1 MATPCRRKFGIKW
14 RLAIEFK
21 VSAYAPGERT
31 SGLLR
36 QHYAIIWT
44 WGKKIETSSDAGHDG
59 PAPRDC
65 GPAPRERGVMPI
77 VDGKYRRPRLRNS
90 RINYRFGWFFVTF
103 QVFQNKSELGAI
115 VGDKCV
121 LNALG
126 EAVKN
131 LIKTLHDFNPEVYV
145 DCFVVMPN
153 HVHIVMKIDDRPT
166 NDEHHLGKIMRKLKS
181 LAAREYRILK
191 ERGLA
196 RDIGTHLWQENYWEK
211 IITSHE
217 QLEAIRRYVEENPK
231 RWSIDRF
238 GPVTSFSQG
247 NLGLLDEPF
256 EAFVA
261 SQDTRGNALAP
272 REWTR
277 SAPPSR
283 PEILPLRPENVLES
297 GAVAPRVKPVIASTF
312 TSAQEREV
320 LRRLIAAGRRF
331 IAVYPGGI
339 PAVLP
344 GGIAESVAAGR
355 ALLMSPVESDTG
367 VNKQRAVWCNEYVI
381 KRAAKVWCG
390 HVSSGGT
397 LHSILKAA
405 GLIQQG

>member
-1 MATPCRRKFGIKW
+1 
-14 RLAIEFK
+14 
-21 VSAYAPGERT
+21 
-31 SGLLR
+31 
-36 QHYAIIWT
+36 
-44 WGKKIETSSDAGHDG
+44 
-59 PAPRDC
+59 
-65 GPAPRERGVMPI
+65 MPI
-77 VDGKYRRPRLRNS
+77 VDGKYRRPQLRNS
-90 RINYRFGWFFVTF
+90 RINYRFGRFFVTF

-115 VGDKCV
+115 VGEECV

-126 EAVKN
+126 EAVKK
-131 LIKTLHDFNPEVYV
+131 LIETLHDFNPEVHV

-153 HVHIVMKIDDRPT
+153 HVHIVLKIDDLPT

-181 LAAREYRILK
+181 LAAREYRLLK
-191 ERGLA
+191 ERGQA

-211 IITSHE
+211 IVTSQE

-261 SQDTRGNALAP
+261 SQDAGRDGPAP

-277 SAPPSR
+277 GATPPRHERARGATAPH
-283 PEILPLRPENVLES
+283 PERARGATAPHPEKTPLHPEKTPPRHENGLES
-297 GAVAPRVKPVIASTF
+297 GVVAPRGKPVIISTF
-312 TSAQEREV
+312 TSAQEREI
-320 LRRLIAAGRRF
+320 LRRLVAGGRRF

-344 GGIAESVAAGR
+344 GNIAESVAAGR
-355 ALLMSPVESDTG
+355 ALLISPVESGTG
-367 VNKQRAVWCNEYVI
+367 VNKQRAIWCNEYVI
-381 KRAAKVWCG
+381 KRAARVWCG
-390 HVSSGGT
+390 QVSAGGT

-405 GLIQQG
+405 GLGPAYSKPSDA

>member
-1 MATPCRRKFGIKW
+1 
-14 RLAIEFK
+14 
-21 VSAYAPGERT
+21 
-31 SGLLR
+31 
-36 QHYAIIWT
+36 
-44 WGKKIETSSDAGHDG
+44 
-59 PAPRDC
+59 
-65 GPAPRERGVMPI
+65 MPI
-77 VDGKYRRPRLRNS
+77 VDGKYRRPQLRNS
-90 RINYRFGWFFVTF
+90 RINYRFGRFFVTF

-115 VGDKCV
+115 VGEECV

-126 EAVKN
+126 EAVKK
-131 LIKTLHDFNPEVYV
+131 LIETLHDFNPEVHV
-145 DCFVVMPN
+145 DSFVVMPN
-153 HVHIVMKIDDRPT
+153 HVHIVLKIDDRPT

-181 LAAREYRILK
+181 LAARECRLLK
-191 ERGLA
+191 ERGQA

-211 IITSHE
+211 IVTSNE

-261 SQDTRGNALAP
+261 SQDAGGNGPAP

-277 SAPPSR
+277 GATPPR
-283 PEILPLRPENVLES
+283 PEKGATAPRPERARGATPPHPEKGLES
-297 GAVAPRVKPVIASTF
+297 GVVAPREKPVIISTF
-312 TSAQEREV
+312 TSAQEREI
-320 LRRLIAAGRRF
+320 LRRLVAGGRRF

-344 GGIAESVAAGR
+344 GNIAESVAAGR
-355 ALLMSPVESDTG
+355 ALLISPVESGTG
-367 VNKQRAVWCNEYVI
+367 VNKQRAIWCNEYVI
-381 KRAAKVWCG
+381 KRAARVWCG
-390 HVSSGGT
+390 QVSAGGT

-405 GLIQQG
+405 GLGPACLKPGNLRGGFGKANLGEPK